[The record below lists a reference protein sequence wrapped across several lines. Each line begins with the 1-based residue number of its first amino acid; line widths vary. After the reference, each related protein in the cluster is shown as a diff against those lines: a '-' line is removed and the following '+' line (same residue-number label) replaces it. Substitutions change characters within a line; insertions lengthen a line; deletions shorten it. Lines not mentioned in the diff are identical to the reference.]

1 MPAKRLPMPRPTL
14 SAHLSIA
21 AVLPGIWTRPSWS
34 PWDLLPGHHGP
45 RLKTKPR
52 PLGRPGTRQCGISM
66 GVPQH
71 PGNPFGADDG
81 PDTLGAPRYALDIEI
96 GGPDERFRIVI
107 GLGIPIIFAIVVG
120 GYRG

>member
-1 MPAKRLPMPRPTL
+1 
-14 SAHLSIA
+14 
-21 AVLPGIWTRPSWS
+21 
-34 PWDLLPGHHGP
+34 
-45 RLKTKPR
+45 
-52 PLGRPGTRQCGISM
+52 M

-107 GLGIPIIFAIVVG
+107 GLGMPIIFAILVG